1 MITQF
6 VHFNKGEQVTLPLPF
21 LNSPSH
27 PQEIE
32 TKEHKSYFLGP
43 CLVGGISR
51 PSPRSPM
58 AGLSPIL

>member
-6 VHFNKGEQVTLPLPF
+6 VHFNKGEQATLPLPF

-32 TKEHKSYFLGP
+32 TREHKSYLLGP
-43 CLVGGISR
+43 CLVGGISC
-51 PSPRSPM
+51 PSPSNPM
-58 AGLSPIL
+58 AAFSPIL